1 VKQRSTVLWLGI
13 VIAMAGLSAPAS
25 AAAAGPIFPAPR
37 ESSPA
42 AGDFVLDQTSV
53 IAIPASPSHEDLF
66 LARMLA
72 EELGDR
78 FDLLL
83 KIARLAHLAPARK
96 LIVMGAFSSP
106 LVAEYCAGHALKVDA
121 RNPGSEGYIL
131 RTGPDIVV
139 VAGSDDRGAFY
150 GLQSLRQLAVQ
161 RSGVVHLAG
170 YEIRDWPVKPFR
182 AFKLYLPGR
191 SNIPFFKRFVRDTLV
206 LYKYNTLIVEMNASM
221 RLERHPELNAG
232 WVRFS
237 RETNYWRRN
246 YPPGTPHD
254 FEINSSHQDTADGGF
269 LEKEEVADLARYVR
283 EFHIEFVPELPSFTH
298 SYYLLSTHPELSE
311 VPGELWPD
319 TYCPSNPESYKL
331 LFDVYDEYID
341 LLKPRL
347 VHAGHD
353 ELFQPVGLC
362 PRCRDKDIRERYGE
376 DVRKIHDYLAGKGV
390 RMAVWGDMLLEGV
403 RGVGLQKKKAPD
415 GFAYNVSGGMT
426 REQVAR
432 LIPKDILIFNWFW
445 SASDSDWNAK
455 QAEGFE
461 AQLEAMGFE
470 EIYGNF
476 SPGMKNFAA
485 RIQRHSILGGAPSA
499 WFATNEVGFGK
510 DVLADLLGCAQGL
523 WRGEAI
529 DGRDLSALVQQMAPD
544 IRIHFR
550 GEPPPSRTERTIEP
564 VSIAKSF
571 NAGLTEKTLGV
582 DLTAMN
588 TGTVSLGTIP
598 FDLSA
603 NANQSVV
610 IVGTDGAGKTGLP
623 RESGDIPI
631 GIDATSLIFLHA
643 AARPATNKESFR
655 LIYDQEDT
663 ADLLG
668 WYEVVY
674 ADGFVITVPIRYGV
688 NIQEWN
694 WAARTSAKDY
704 CYGADAVELGGAGDR
719 AVTFFAYEWTNPRLG
734 QTIASVRLKGTTGF
748 RGGDADFINGFGP
761 VIPSNAVYLKAI
773 SAVRKRG

>member
-1 VKQRSTVLWLGI
+1 
-13 VIAMAGLSAPAS
+13 
-25 AAAAGPIFPAPR
+25 
-37 ESSPA
+37 
-42 AGDFVLDQTSV
+42 
-53 IAIPASPSHEDLF
+53 
-66 LARMLA
+66 
-72 EELGDR
+72 
-78 FDLLL
+78 
-83 KIARLAHLAPARK
+83 
-96 LIVMGAFSSP
+96 
-106 LVAEYCAGHALKVDA
+106 
-121 RNPGSEGYIL
+121 
-131 RTGPDIVV
+131 
-139 VAGSDDRGAFY
+139 
-150 GLQSLRQLAVQ
+150 
-161 RSGVVHLAG
+161 
-170 YEIRDWPVKPFR
+170 
-182 AFKLYLPGR
+182 
-191 SNIPFFKRFVRDTLV
+191 
-206 LYKYNTLIVEMNASM
+206 
-221 RLERHPELNAG
+221 
-232 WVRFS
+232 
-237 RETNYWRRN
+237 
-246 YPPGTPHD
+246 
-254 FEINSSHQDTADGGF
+254 
-269 LEKEEVADLARYVR
+269 
-283 EFHIEFVPELPSFTH
+283 
-298 SYYLLSTHPELSE
+298 
-311 VPGELWPD
+311 
-319 TYCPSNPESYKL
+319 
-331 LFDVYDEYID
+331 
-341 LLKPRL
+341 
-347 VHAGHD
+347 
-353 ELFQPVGLC
+353 
-362 PRCRDKDIRERYGE
+362 
-376 DVRKIHDYLAGKGV
+376 
-390 RMAVWGDMLLEGV
+390 
-403 RGVGLQKKKAPD
+403 
-415 GFAYNVSGGMT
+415 
-426 REQVAR
+426 
-432 LIPKDILIFNWFW
+432 
-445 SASDSDWNAK
+445 
-455 QAEGFE
+455 
-461 AQLEAMGFE
+461 MGFE

-476 SPGMKNFAA
+476 TPGMQNFAA
-485 RIQRHSILGGAPSA
+485 RIRRHSILGGAPSA
-499 WFATNEVGFGK
+499 WFATNEAGFGK

-529 DGRDLSALVQQMAPD
+529 DRRDLSALVQQMAPD

-674 ADGFVITVPIRYGV
+674 ADGFVMTIPIRYGV

-734 QTIASVRLKGTTGF
+734 QTFASVRLKGTTGF

-761 VIPSNAVYLKAI
+761 VIPINAVYLKAI